1 MTGLPDFTAIENSS
15 NLKGVAYQGDV
26 LTVQFLNG
34 TIWRY
39 SGVPANVFD
48 EMMKSESKG
57 SYFSRVIRSKYPGSK
72 LDAPT
77 A

>member
-1 MTGLPDFTAIENSS
+1 MSLPDFTAIENSS

-39 SGVPANVFD
+39 TGVPEETFKA
-48 EMMKSESKG
+48 MMDADSKG
-57 SYFSRVIRSKYPGSK
+57 SYFSREIRGKFSGEK
-72 LDAPT
+72 LEAPL